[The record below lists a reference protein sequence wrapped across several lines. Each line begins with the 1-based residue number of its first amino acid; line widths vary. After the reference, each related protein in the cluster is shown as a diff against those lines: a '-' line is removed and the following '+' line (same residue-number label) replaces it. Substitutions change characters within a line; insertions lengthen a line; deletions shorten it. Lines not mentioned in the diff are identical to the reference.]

1 MPTPPPK
8 SPDTGFLRSLALIGQ
23 VGFVMVGA
31 IGFGVV
37 FGFVL
42 DRKLG
47 AGGLVL
53 IPMILGGVTGG
64 AYLAYRVLAKEIP

>member
-8 SPDTGFLRSLALIGQ
+8 SPDTSFLRSLVLVGQ

-37 FGFVL
+37 FGIML
-42 DRKLG
+42 DRRLG
-47 AGGLVL
+47 AGGMIL
-53 IPMILGGVTGG
+53 IPMILGGVTSG